1 MIRLAAA
8 ALIGALA
15 LGAAPAWAVPLVY
28 DGLPAAEAQAE
39 AAKGTGLPADQ
50 LEPVALDQ
58 LLQRPAGAT
67 GGATLRH
74 CAGAPTTGAAVRA
87 HLQRADVA
95 LRAGDSVAAA
105 DHLDL
110 GLTALGCLGE
120 RVEPPVAARLFLL
133 RGALAA
139 ARGAPEVA
147 QDELR
152 TALSFAPSL
161 AWDSAL
167 PGDGALLE
175 AERAAHFA
183 CAAPPSC
190 PSGAPLRVAPAAR
203 SAGPWL
209 DGRALPAG
217 ELAAPAPP
225 GLHLLQVA
233 STAGLRSAWLT
244 LSGPATV
251 ALPGAY
257 RRPIT
262 PQGQSAGAP
271 PQAQMDDLR
280 ALLGA
285 TLPGAGAAY
294 LLAGG
299 GLWLVGL
306 DPAAPAAEGLTT
318 LRAPPAPAPAD
329 EKKRR

>member
-1 MIRLAAA
+1 MSRSAAVLAC
-8 ALIGALA
+8 ALA
-15 LGAAPAWAVPLVY
+15 LCAAPARAVPLVY
-28 DGLPAAEAQAE
+28 DGAPEAEARAE
-39 AAKGTGLPADQ
+39 AAKGAGLPLDQ
-50 LEPVALDQ
+50 LEPVALDA

-67 GGATLRH
+67 GAATLRH
-74 CAGAPTTGAAVRA
+74 CAGPPTAGAAVRA

-95 LRAGDSVAAA
+95 LRGGDAVAAA

-133 RGALAA
+133 RGAVAA

-147 QDELR
+147 QAELR
-152 TALSFAPSL
+152 TALSFAPAL
-161 AWDSAL
+161 AWDPAL

-183 CAAPPSC
+183 CAAPPAC
-190 PSGAPLRVAPAAR
+190 PSGAPLRIAPAAR

-217 ELAAPAPP
+217 EAAAPAPP

-262 PQGQSAGAP
+262 PGPAGSSP
-271 PQAQMDDLR
+271 TDQAQIDDLR

-285 TLPGAGAAY
+285 TMPGAGAAY
-294 LLAGG
+294 LWAGG

-306 DPAAPAAEGLTT
+306 DPAAPAADALTT
-318 LRAPPAPAPAD
+318 LRAPPPPAPVD